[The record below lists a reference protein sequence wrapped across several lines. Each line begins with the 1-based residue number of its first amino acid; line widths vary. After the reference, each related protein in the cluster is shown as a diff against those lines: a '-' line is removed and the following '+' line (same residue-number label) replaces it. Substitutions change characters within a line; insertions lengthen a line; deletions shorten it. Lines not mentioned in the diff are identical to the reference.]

1 MRIALVGAGNLA
13 TNLGDALVAANHE
26 VLQVYS
32 RTWESAETLASRLH
46 CMAVTSVEEL
56 VLDADLYIVALKD
69 SVLEEILPRLV
80 QGREQALWVHTAGS
94 VSMSIWENRGVKH
107 YGVFYPLQTF
117 SKSRNVDFSKIPI
130 FLEANLPSDLYR
142 LKGLAASIT
151 DKICEADS
159 KQRASLHLAAV
170 FACNFTNAMYVI
182 SEQLL
187 KEQGLSFD
195 ALLPLVN
202 ETAAKVHALSPL
214 EAQTGPAVRYDL
226 GVINKHL
233 AMLESHALY
242 RDVYEQLSRCIHYEQ
257 TNIKKDDKL

>member
-1 MRIALVGAGNLA
+1 MKIALVGAGNLA
-13 TNLGDALVAANHE
+13 TNLGHALVAANHE
-26 VLQVYS
+26 ILQVYS
-32 RTWESAETLASRLH
+32 RTRESAETLASQLH

-56 VLDADLYIVALKD
+56 VLDAELYIVALKD
-69 SVLEEILPRLV
+69 SVLEEILPRLL
-80 QGREQALWVHTAGS
+80 QGREHALWVHTAGS
-94 VSMSIWENRGVKH
+94 VPLSIWENRGVKH

-117 SKSRNVDFSKIPI
+117 SKSRCVDFSKIPI
-130 FLEANLPSDLYR
+130 FLEAGFSSDLCR
-142 LKGLAASIT
+142 LKGIAATIT
-151 DKICEADS
+151 DKVCEADS

-182 SEQLL
+182 AEQLL

-195 ALLPLVN
+195 ALLPLVD
-202 ETAAKVHALSPL
+202 ETAAKVYALSPL

-233 AMLESHALY
+233 AMLESHAMY
-242 RDVYEQLSRCIHYEQ
+242 RDLYEQLSRCIHYEQ